1 LREKRGKKSST
12 SVRLQSRHDPPL
24 SVPSDMA
31 TRRASCS
38 RGQLT
43 VEADGEPVRISICHC
58 LASDG
63 IDHIG

>member
-1 LREKRGKKSST
+1 
-12 SVRLQSRHDPPL
+12 
-24 SVPSDMA
+24 MA

-43 VEADGEPVRISICHC
+43 VDADGKPVRISICHC